1 MHGQGRGVS
10 INSRPLSAFVGVN
23 EHGRLTGNLVESR
36 HARNLIASA
45 RLIDTCI
52 SLVVCLIIP
61 FLMFAASILAV
72 FNRVS
77 LDQNTFN

>member
-45 RLIDTCI
+45 RLIDI

-72 FNRVS
+72 FNHVS